1 MKNAWKRRLLIV
13 TALFVRTVL
22 FFTLPVPAC
31 AEESTEP
38 AEATQEEMNQAYDEA
53 MMQGDSEITFYTMEE
68 VNYWLAVIM
77 KLVSGKITDEDYA
90 ELKDPESIRLLDL
103 EDLITLSDSFFKES
117 GIQTD
122 LSEYE
127 DAVCEIT

>member
-1 MKNAWKRRLLIV
+1 
-13 TALFVRTVL
+13 
-22 FFTLPVPAC
+22 
-31 AEESTEP
+31 
-38 AEATQEEMNQAYDEA
+38 
-53 MMQGDSEITFYTMEE
+53 MEE